1 MTIAKKL
8 YLLIGIIFTSIVLL
22 IGQSIF
28 QINKVYENASFSAV
42 NVVPSYDDLDSVI
55 QTLYGMRLNT
65 WKLFAENNKNNIPAF
80 QQDMVARREEIEK
93 TLIGYEKSN
102 VFNDTDKSMLLED
115 RRVIAE
121 YFTLVEKISTTF
133 KESNAEEATK
143 LLIANQPTIN
153 AAVDKIIKHREY
165 NRMLGVNGNEIALKT
180 LKNANWMSIA
190 LGLFA
195 LVITSAIALSLTRK
209 IKTSLDQA
217 IGVAEKIA
225 DGDLTT
231 QIHVSGNDEIAQ
243 LMTSLSVMS
252 KNLENIC
259 TELRHSTDAIS
270 TASTEIA
277 SGNLDLSSRTEQQA
291 GALEE
296 TASSM
301 EEMTSTVKQN
311 SDNANH
317 ASKLAH
323 TASTVA
329 TEGGKIVYEVV
340 DTMGE
345 INDSAKKIVDI
356 ISVIDGIA
364 FQTNILAL
372 NAAVEAAR
380 AGEQGRGFA
389 VVATEVRNLAHR
401 SASAAKEIKTLI
413 DTSVEK
419 VDAGSKLVHQAGVA
433 MSNIVSSIKKVNDV
447 VNEISSA
454 NHEQSEGI
462 EQINQAVIQ
471 MDETTQQNAA
481 LVEQTAA
488 AASSLQD
495 QAHKLKEVVSVFKLN
510 DAGMSSAGVSR
521 SHPVNTNKVT
531 ELKRSLKSA
540 SHSTWDQPPMRP
552 KISAVSNGTYGR
564 IETADWEEF

>member
-55 QTLYGMRLNT
+55 QTLYGMRLRS
-65 WKLFAENNKNNIPAF
+65 WKLFAENNKDNIPAF

-231 QIHVSGNDEIAQ
+231 QILVSGNDEIAQ

-462 EQINQAVIQ
+462 EQINQAIIQ

-481 LVEQTAA
+481 LVEQAAA

-495 QAHKLKEVVSVFKLN
+495 QAHKLKEPVSVFKLN

>member
-180 LKNANWMSIA
+180 QKNANWMSIA

-481 LVEQTAA
+481 LVEQAAA

>member
-55 QTLYGMRLNT
+55 QTLYGMRLRS
-65 WKLFAENNKNNIPAF
+65 WKLFAENNKDNIPAF

-180 LKNANWMSIA
+180 QKNANWMSIA

>member
-180 LKNANWMSIA
+180 QKNANWMSIA

>member
-55 QTLYGMRLNT
+55 QTLYGMRLRS
-65 WKLFAENNKNNIPAF
+65 WKLFAENNKDNIPAF

-231 QIHVSGNDEIAQ
+231 QILVSGNDEIAQ

-462 EQINQAVIQ
+462 EQINQAIIQ

-481 LVEQTAA
+481 LVEQAAA

>member
-93 TLIGYEKSN
+93 ILISYEKSN

-231 QIHVSGNDEIAQ
+231 QILVSGNDEIAQ

-481 LVEQTAA
+481 LVEQAAA

>member
-231 QIHVSGNDEIAQ
+231 QILVSGNDEIAQ

-462 EQINQAVIQ
+462 EQINQAIIQ

-481 LVEQTAA
+481 LVEQAAA

>member
-55 QTLYGMRLNT
+55 QTLYGMRLRS
-65 WKLFAENNKNNIPAF
+65 WKLFAENNKDNIPAF

-231 QIHVSGNDEIAQ
+231 QILVSGNDEIAQ